1 MTLSLRPL
9 SVFAC
14 IVVASLS
21 SCASV
26 PMQPAKFQATAD
38 DSYALVTFVRESVF
52 MGDGIHLYLWD
63 GETFVGTL
71 SHGTLVQYH
80 ATPGPHVFMASS
92 ENWSY
97 VKADLVAGKHY
108 FIKANMFPGFA
119 TMRSAM
125 VPVKNSDARIDQWPK
140 RLPTKGVIA
149 GKKETYVRERTASA
163 ATALKNF
170 NSGAVTFAEIT
181 DENAR

>member
-9 SVFAC
+9 TILAW
-14 IVVASLS
+14 IVAASLTG
-21 SCASV
+21 CAAV
-26 PMQPAKFQATAD
+26 PMQPVKFQATAD

-71 SHGTLVQYH
+71 SAGTLVQYQ
-80 ATPGPHVFMASS
+80 AAPGPHVFMASS

-97 VKADLVAGKHY
+97 VKANLVAGKHY

-125 VPVKNSDARIDQWPK
+125 VPVKNKDARIDQWPK
-140 RLPTKGVIA
+140 RLPTKAVIA
-149 GKKETYVRERTASA
+149 DKRAKYVRERTAGA

>member
-1 MTLSLRPL
+1 MSLSLRPF
-9 SVFAC
+9 SAFVC
-14 IVVASLS
+14 VVIASLS
-21 SCASV
+21 GCASV
-26 PMQPAKFQATAD
+26 PMQPAKFQATPD

-80 ATPGPHVFMASS
+80 AAPGPHVFMASS

-97 VKADLVAGKHY
+97 VKADLVAGKRY

-125 VPVKNSDARIDQWPK
+125 VPVKTSDARIDQWPK
-140 RLPTKGVIA
+140 RLPTKTIIP
-149 GKKETYVRERTASA
+149 GKKEKYVQERTAGA

-170 NSGAVTFAEIT
+170 NAGAVTFAEIT
-181 DENAR
+181 DEDAR